1 MKVKNSKNATTTN
14 TKKKL
19 AKSTSCKKRTVRKKR
34 RICADPASVERSSVS
49 SIDQRVQNMFKEY
62 KGSMTK
68 FLADAR
74 KLPDNHTWNQLNDL
88 HGNLLQT
95 MRDKLRSAHL
105 ETHSTAELNQRLN
118 DLSRRAKCVLKQTRV
133 QLDQLKAAKAQDDA
147 DQLEAAKAQDDA
159 DQLQAAKAQDDAIDN
174 RAEELEAK
182 YRAEMEW
189 QMNLLVDEI
198 EFERLHQTHLK
209 EAVDVLKK
217 VYGEGQ
223 TESRVEKMQKRI
235 GRIYR
240 RLLKELRKKI
250 IEDMMNKARM
260 DLTFQVK
267 QYRKSFR
274 RKLATF
280 DNVPPEDYPDEVR
293 LAHVA
298 CKTAVFRNFA
308 TKHPKKCHLFWNQLR
323 KRIDKKYNSIVS
335 QLLEGT

>member
-1 MKVKNSKNATTTN
+1 
-14 TKKKL
+14 
-19 AKSTSCKKRTVRKKR
+19 
-34 RICADPASVERSSVS
+34 
-49 SIDQRVQNMFKEY
+49 
-62 KGSMTK
+62 
-68 FLADAR
+68 
-74 KLPDNHTWNQLNDL
+74 LPDNHTRNQLDNL
-88 HGNLLQT
+88 HGKLLKT
-95 MRDKLRSAHL
+95 MRDKLQSAHL
-105 ETHSTAELNQRLN
+105 ETQTAELNQRLN

-133 QLDQLKAAKAQDDA
+133 QLDQLQKQKMKRREAKKMKRKKAKKAQYDADQLKAAKAQDEADQLKAAKAQDDA
-147 DQLEAAKAQDDA
+147 DQLKAAKAQDDA
-159 DQLQAAKAQDDAIDN
+159 DQLKAAKAQDDAVD
-174 RAEELEAK
+174 RAEELEEAK

-235 GRIYR
+235 AHIYR

>member
-1 MKVKNSKNATTTN
+1 MKVKTPQDATTT

-19 AKSTSCKKRTVRKKR
+19 AKRKSCKKRKVLKGR

-49 SIDQRVQNMFKEY
+49 SIYQRVQKMLEEY
-62 KGSMTK
+62 KGSMKK

-74 KLPDNHTWNQLNDL
+74 KLPDNHTRNQLDNL
-88 HGNLLQT
+88 HGKLLKT
-95 MRDKLRSAHL
+95 MRDKLQSAHL
-105 ETHSTAELNQRLN
+105 ETQTAELNQRLN

-147 DQLEAAKAQDDA
+147 DQLKAAKAQDDA

-189 QMNLLVDEI
+189 QIDLLLDEI

-209 EAVDVLKK
+209 EAVDVLKRA
-217 VYGEGQ
+217 YGEGQ

-235 GRIYR
+235 ARIYR

-267 QYRKSFR
+267 QYRKSLR

-280 DNVPPEDYPDEVR
+280 DNVPPEDYPEEVR

-298 CKTAVFRNFA
+298 CKTAVFRDFA